1 MKKRKAAITIIANI
15 GYILGSLSLFGIGI
29 WIAIYALYSIYCDM
43 HAGIIAANDVLDEVG
58 LIVFSIAI
66 IDVSKYIMVEEVLH
80 GRKEERP
87 HEARRSFSRIAI
99 IIATAISIEGL
110 VLTIQTAKTDL
121 TQIYY
126 PISLLITSALMIVGL
141 GIYQKLNSVAEKD

>member
-1 MKKRKAAITIIANI
+1 MDC
-15 GYILGSLSLFGIGI
+15 L
-29 WIAIYALYSIYCDM
+29 YALYTVFVDIQQG
-43 HAGIIAANDVLDEVG
+43 AVAANDVLDEVG
-58 LIVFSIAI
+58 LLVFSIAI
-66 IDVSKYIMVEEVLH
+66 IDVAKYIMVEEVLH

-121 TQIYY
+121 TKIYY
-126 PISLLITSALMIVGL
+126 PIALLITSALMIVGL